1 MKTKSSFRDALSE
14 ALISAGSELESM
26 VVLTP
31 DLAKSV
37 RIMDFRNK
45 FPERFINTG
54 ISEADM
60 IGVAAGLT
68 TTGLIP
74 VVVGFSMFVAEKP
87 FEQIRNIIAYPNLN
101 IKIIATHSGICVGR
115 DGATHQAIED
125 MAIMRVLPNFTVLAA
140 ADAQE
145 TKAAI
150 KAALQHHG
158 PVYLR
163 LGRDEAVPIYDDDKE
178 FIIGKSDRLQEGND
192 IALIACGIMVN
203 NAMDAAKQLRQE
215 GINARVINAYSI
227 KPLDEAAV
235 IAAAKETGAIV
246 TIEDHLRVGGLGSA
260 VAELLVK
267 SCPIPMETIGV
278 DDMFG
283 ESGSSNELFKKYGL
297 TVENIMQ
304 SSRKVL
310 QRKIY
315 AKKREC

>member
-14 ALISAGSELESM
+14 ALISAGSELKSI

-60 IGVAAGLT
+60 IGVAAGLS

-140 ADAQE
+140 ADAGE

-150 KAALQHHG
+150 KAALQHYG

-163 LGRDEAVPIYDDDKE
+163 LGRDEAVTIYNDDKE

-192 IALIACGIMVN
+192 LTLIACGIMVN
-203 NAMDAAKQLRQE
+203 YAMDAAEQLRQE

-227 KPLDEAAV
+227 KPLDEAAI

-246 TIEDHLRVGGLGSA
+246 TIEDHSRIGGLGSA

-267 SCPIPMETIGV
+267 NCPIPVETIGV

-283 ESGSSNELFKKYGL
+283 ESGSQNELFEKYGL

-310 QRKIY
+310 RRKIY
-315 AKKREC
+315 TQNREC

>member
-1 MKTKSSFRDALSE
+1 LKTKSSFRDALSE